1 MTNEAIWADL
11 ISVISFYFKSKF
23 KPVRAYPAC
32 QFGFLFLTD
41 EQLTNVVE
49 SAFLKGVSTRSV
61 QRMDRCLLLFFVCL
75 FNRSQQLWGFLSQAK
90 EGGRVHS
97 VAATLR
103 EVGNKLKGGEHFFF
117 NTKHE
122 ELWNLVRT
130 SLAEVSTCLPAAVTA
145 LKPGGC

>member
-1 MTNEAIWADL
+1 M
-11 ISVISFYFKSKF
+11 ISFYFKSKF

-49 SAFLKGVSTRSV
+49 SAFLKGASTRSG
-61 QRMDRCLLLFFVCL
+61 QRMDRCLLFFVCL
-75 FNRSQQLWGFLSQAK
+75 FNRSQPLWGFLSQAK

-103 EVGNKLKGGEHFFF
+103 EVGNGPKGGEHFFF
-117 NTKHE
+117 LIQSMK
-122 ELWNLVRT
+122 
-130 SLAEVSTCLPAAVTA
+130 SSEV
-145 LKPGGC
+145 